1 MSDVLSQSTD
11 AESSM
16 IVLDNIEQF
25 TLSEKDEIQNKK
37 TGFINN
43 TLSKIDSC
51 DKKLSNHIH
60 TLELNNLLE
69 NIIYIFAR
77 LFNPDIMTIFYVLVI
92 LYQAIFHKNF
102 FFVIKPLIHLTVVFI
117 ISTILKYSFKRPRP
131 EIKPNVKR
139 LHNLRKK
146 EKNFSMP
153 SGDSMQAAN
162 FAIVALFYFNI
173 SFLGFLIIP
182 FVMFARI
189 FYFCHYFFD
198 TLVGALIGGGVSLG
212 LVFPLKKLNL

>member
-1 MSDVLSQSTD
+1 MSDILSASTD
-11 AESSM
+11 AESL
-16 IVLDNIEQF
+16 IVLDDIEQF
-25 TLSEKDEIQNKK
+25 TIIEKTEVKK
-37 TGFINN
+37 EKVSFIKNI
-43 TLSKIDSC
+43 LSKIDSF
-51 DKKLSNHIH
+51 DKKISNYIH
-60 TLELNNLLE
+60 TLELNKVLE

-77 LFNPDIMTIFYVLVI
+77 LFNPDIMIIFYLSILFYQMVI
-92 LYQAIFHKNF
+92 KKNYF
-102 FFVIKPLIHLTVVFI
+102 YIIKPLIHLTVTLI
-117 ISTILKYSFKRPRP
+117 LTSILKYSFKRPRP
-131 EIKPNVKR
+131 EINSKVKR

-173 SFLGFLIIP
+173 SFFGFLILP

-212 LVFPLKKLNL
+212 LVFPLKKIIL

>member
-1 MSDVLSQSTD
+1 MSDILSASTD
-11 AESSM
+11 AESL
-16 IVLDNIEQF
+16 IVLDDIEQF
-25 TLSEKDEIQNKK
+25 TIIEKTEVKK
-37 TGFINN
+37 EKVSFIKNI
-43 TLSKIDSC
+43 LSKIDSF
-51 DKKLSNHIH
+51 DKKISNYIH
-60 TLELNNLLE
+60 TLELNKVLE

-77 LFNPDIMTIFYVLVI
+77 LFNPDIMIIFYLSILFYQMVI
-92 LYQAIFHKNF
+92 KKNYF
-102 FFVIKPLIHLTVVFI
+102 YIIKPLIHLTVTLI
-117 ISTILKYSFKRPRP
+117 LTSILKYSFKRPRP
-131 EIKPNVKR
+131 EINSKVKR
-139 LHNLRKK
+139 LDNLRKK

-173 SFLGFLIIP
+173 SFFGFLILP

-212 LVFPLKKLNL
+212 LVFPLKKIIL